1 MQIYLWVAIIL
12 LNFISI
18 AYCIK
23 ISIEFNKMVDE
34 NIKLLEENMVLRLEN
49 LSYETTCDTLMKSN
63 ISMKINEDKNAK
75 MVKISKVNVPTV
87 KRGRPRKTDK

>member
-12 LNFISI
+12 LNVISI

-49 LSYETTCDTLMKSN
+49 LSYETTCDTLMNSN
-63 ISMKINEDKNAK
+63 FNLMQEDE
-75 MVKISKVNVPTV
+75 VKKT
-87 KRGRPRKTDK
+87 KRRGRPRKTDK

>member
-49 LSYETTCDTLMKSN
+49 LSYETTCDTLMNSN
-63 ISMKINEDKNAK
+63 FNLMKEDEIKETK
-75 MVKISKVNVPTV
+75 R
-87 KRGRPRKTDK
+87 RGRPRKTDK